1 MEIKDKG
8 EEFLKAIF
16 EDEGKG
22 SKIKEFPRNS
32 QGFLEKS
39 SWLSNSS
46 NFLFEDESK
55 DSTSIIFWKPYFR
68 EGVSIFVGELSS
80 HNPLLQIDPTSSRA
94 IGRHQDNTQ
103 LVFVMFSGDNAIV
116 GG

>member
-22 SKIKEFPRNS
+22 SKFKEFPRNS

-55 DSTSIIFWKPYFR
+55 NSTSIFFL
-68 EGVSIFVGELSS
+68 ET
-80 HNPLLQIDPTSSRA
+80 LLQR
-94 IGRHQDNTQ
+94 
-103 LVFVMFSGDNAIV
+103 
-116 GG
+116 GGQHFCWRTVIAQPAPSDRPDV